1 MFKTLKEMKRKDD
14 IAFKQFARHVDYQ
27 LKKVEENN
35 DNKMQELNNQRKLKN
50 KNKEQ
55 SPSWADAIK
64 NGKF

>member
-27 LKKVEENN
+27 FKKVEEKN
-35 DNKMQELNNQRKLKN
+35 DNKMEKLNNQRKLKN
-50 KNKEQ
+50 KTKQ
-55 SPSWADAIK
+55 QLPSWANAIK